1 MSKRLKTRA
10 LAYALASACL
20 ATGLV
25 LASSDASAQT
35 AAYTS
40 QPVDLYAGPSGDYP
54 VVSELGPGQPVTVMG
69 CVSDYSW
76 CDVTVPGLR
85 GWVYGGYL
93 SYPYQGSYVPL
104 TSYGAAIGLPVVA
117 FSLGAYWGSF
127 YRDRPWYGDQ
137 QRWAHM
143 PPPERGRPPATPA
156 WHGAPGRPAAMP
168 HGGGERPPEPNAP
181 MRGGPPQAAERPP
194 VNQEAPRAPGN
205 MPPPGAGRPPVN
217 AEPPRNVEQ
226 PAMRPHEA
234 GHPPEQQQ
242 FGGRP
247 PAGAPEQ
254 GYARQ
259 PAPQPQGG
267 MRAPGPAP
275 QQGRP
280 PAPPQGGQGGHAP
293 SQGGERGNDRQ
304 SEH

>member
-10 LAYALASACL
+10 LASALASACL

-127 YRDRPWYGDQ
+127 YRDRPWYGEQ
-137 QRWAHM
+137 QRWEHVA
-143 PPPERGRPPATPA
+143 PPERGRPPATPA
-156 WHGAPGRPAAMP
+156 WHGAPGHPPAMP
-168 HGGGERPPEPNAP
+168 HGGGERPPEPNAS

-194 VNQEAPRAPGN
+194 GNQEAPRAPGN
-205 MPPPGAGRPPVN
+205 MPPPGAGRPPAN
-217 AEPPRNVEQ
+217 MEQ

-247 PAGAPEQ
+247 PAGAPAQ
-254 GYARQ
+254 GYAR
-259 PAPQPQGG
+259 PPEPQPQGG

-304 SEH
+304 PEH